1 MALSMGDPL
10 GIGPEVVVKAL
21 SDSDLRARARFV
33 IFGMSGAMHLAAERA
48 GIEPFWWRV
57 RAGSDATREG
67 GSCGV
72 LLIDYTGKSK
82 VDADLSRRSSEGR
95 ATKEGGLASFR
106 FVEDAI
112 AATKLTEADPLR
124 ADGIVTAPI
133 CKEAWA
139 MAGKGKY
146 PGHTELLQTRFGAT
160 RVRMMFVAPQLR
172 TILATAHLPLMDI
185 RDVLTIG
192 RVFDTIDLGAKACR
206 MLGVERP
213 RIAVCGLNPHAGE
226 RGLLGDE
233 EERIIAP
240 AIRLAREQSMDV
252 RGPFPGD
259 TIWREAVRGKY
270 DLVVAMY
277 HDQGLIPIKLLAF
290 ESAVNVTIGLP
301 TVRTSPDHGVAYD
314 IAGKNLADP
323 GSMRAAIHLALDLHC
338 YEQTSGAAGALS

>member
-1 MALSMGDPL
+1 MGDPL
-10 GIGPEVVVKAL
+10 GIGPEVTVKAL
-21 SDSDLRARARFV
+21 GDPALRAKARFV

-67 GSCGV
+67 GDCGV
-72 LLIDYTGKSK
+72 LLIDYTGKAKS
-82 VDADLSRRSSEGR
+82 DADFSSRSSEGR
-95 ATKEGGLASFR
+95 PTKEGGLASFR

-112 AATKLTEADPLR
+112 ASTQLPENDSLR
-124 ADGIVTAPI
+124 TGGLVTAPI

-146 PGHTELLQTRFGAT
+146 PGHTELLQTRLGAK

-172 TILATAHLPLMDI
+172 TILATAHLPLMNI

-192 RVFDTIDLGAKACR
+192 RVFDTIDLGMKACQS
-206 MLGVERP
+206 LGVERP

-233 EERIIAP
+233 EERIIEP
-240 AIRLAREQSMDV
+240 AIKLAREQAIDV
-252 RGPFPGD
+252 SGPYPGD
-259 TIWREAVRGKY
+259 TIWRDAVRGKF

-277 HDQGLIPIKLLAF
+277 HDQGLIPVKLLAF
-290 ESAVNVTIGLP
+290 ESAVNMTVGLR

-314 IAGKNLADP
+314 IAGKNRADA
-323 GSMRAAIHLALDLHC
+323 GSMRAAIALAMELGCQARID
-338 YEQTSGAAGALS
+338 GVADAGRA